1 MSLLSQKQGKS
12 IDSFNNR
19 FRTIAI
25 LVQFNDTSLRSL
37 YLKAIKTELRQELYH
52 CHPYPETLEA
62 TMSSCEIIE
71 SRINHINRLSVR
83 EQVRSFRNT
92 SVDRRENQEERS
104 QCNETDCET
113 KQQMGRVIEERL
125 DILYNFSCQT
135 LVKRNVFYC

>member
-1 MSLLSQKQGKS
+1 MSLLSQKQGEF

-25 LVQFNDTSLRSL
+25 LVQFNDPSLRSL
-37 YLKAIKTELRQELYH
+37 YLKAIKTELCQELYH

-71 SRINHINRLSVR
+71 SRINHINRLSGR

-92 SVDRRENQEERS
+92 SVDRRENQEESSQERS
-104 QCNETDCET
+104 QRSRLGLCLYCGEKGHLINQCPKNLKNE
-113 KQQMGRVIEERL
+113 KARL
-125 DILYNFSCQT
+125 
-135 LVKRNVFYC
+135 